1 MATEQQAAITEPSD
15 ADEAVAWHA
24 APADAV
30 WERLDTAPGGLDP
43 DEAARRLAE
52 VGPNTVGSDE
62 PPSAWLVL
70 VRQFASPLI
79 WILLVAAVV
88 TVAIGEYVDTGVIVA
103 VLVLNA
109 TIGFTQ
115 ERKAEKSVRALMQ
128 LAAPTSTVRRGGRL
142 VEVRG
147 EDLVPGDVVVL
158 ESGVRVPAD
167 LRIVE
172 ATALEVDESLLTGE
186 SRPVGKTV
194 EPVRPD
200 ALAAD
205 RTCMAH
211 MGSAVAS
218 GRGRGVVVATGV
230 RTQLGQIAESIRTE
244 IEPETPLTRR
254 MRRFANIIA
263 VAVGGA
269 AVAAFALGLAVGE
282 PLGEMFLTAVALAV
296 AIVPE
301 GLPIALTV
309 AMALGVRRM
318 AQRNAIIRNLP
329 AVETLGSTQVIGSDK
344 TGTLTE
350 NRMTVTRLWTPDGLW
365 AVRPQDATDDAPP
378 LAPTEIDTEV
388 DARADARSLTL
399 AGGVLSNEADLVWPN
414 GDEPEVRGE
423 PTEGALLLA
432 AWTAGIDPVSL
443 RDAHRTEAEQPFES
457 VLAYSASLRTHEDV
471 RTLWV
476 KGAPERVVD
485 FCTRMRRGDTD
496 IDLDQAEVLAAAE
509 AMAHAGL
516 RVLAVAA
523 RPDAPAARDG
533 RLPEPSDLVLVGLQG
548 MLDPARQG
556 VPEAIAGCR
565 EAGMRVVMITG
576 DHAVTARAIAHDI
589 GITSSHGE
597 VGDGSVLT
605 GRDMESIDDATLRD
619 KVRHVDVFARVAP
632 EHKHRIVKAL
642 QHHGDITAVTGDGVN
657 DGPALKAADIGVAMG
672 QSGTDVA
679 REASDMVLTDD
690 NFVSIY
696 AAVEEGRV
704 VFENVR
710 KVTYFLLST
719 GVAAIAVLLYSLG
732 AGLTLP
738 LLPAQLLWLNV
749 VTNGLQDV
757 ALAFEPGER
766 HVLDRPPRRRE
777 EPIVSRLL
785 WERTAFTG
793 LTMAVGALW
802 LYHWAI
808 DQGFTLDQQ
817 RTVAL
822 TTLVLA
828 MAFHVYN
835 ARSERRS
842 FFALNPL
849 RNPFLLAATAGA
861 LTIHALALQWE
872 PTQFV
877 LRVAPVD
884 AGAWLRMVT
893 VAASVVVVSELHK
906 LVRHDGGRSSE
917 NGPTHQLRRD

>member
-1 MATEQQAAITEPSD
+1 MVSERHAPLPAEHPTAEEPD
-15 ADEAVAWHA
+15 PWHA
-24 APADAV
+24 TPADAV
-30 WERLDTAPGGLDP
+30 WERLDTTPQGLDP
-43 DEAARRLAE
+43 EVAAQRLAE
-52 VGPNTVGSDE
+52 VGPNTVGSDD
-62 PPSAWLVL
+62 PPRPWVVL
-70 VRQFASPLI
+70 LRQFASPLI

-88 TVAIGEYVDTGVIVA
+88 TIAIGEYVDTGVIVA

-142 VEVRG
+142 VEIRG
-147 EDLVPGDVVVL
+147 EDLVPGDVVAL

-186 SRPVGKTV
+186 SRPVSKTV
-194 EPVRPD
+194 EAVSAD

-205 RTCMAH
+205 RTSMAH
-211 MGSAVAS
+211 MGSAVAT

-244 IEPETPLTRR
+244 VEPETPLTRR
-254 MRRFANIIA
+254 MRRFANVIA

-269 AVAAFALGLAVGE
+269 AVAALALGLAVGE

-350 NRMTVTRLWTPDGLW
+350 NQMTVTRLWTPDGSW
-365 AVRPQDATDDAPP
+365 AVRPQDAAADAPP
-378 LAPTEIDTEV
+378 IAPGEIDGRG
-388 DARADARSLTL
+388 DAQADARSLTL
-399 AGGVLSNEADLVWPN
+399 AGGVLSNEAELVWAN
-414 GDEPEVRGE
+414 GDEPEIRGD

-432 AWTAGIDPVSL
+432 AWTVGIDPEGL
-443 RDAHRTEAEQPFES
+443 RDAHRVEAEQPFES
-457 VLAYSASLRTHEDV
+457 ALQYSASLRAHGGAP
-471 RTLWV
+471 TLWV
-476 KGAPERVVD
+476 KGAPERVVG
-485 FCTRMRRGDTD
+485 FCTRMRRDGDD
-496 IDLDQAEVLAAAE
+496 VELEESQVLAAAE
-509 AMAHAGL
+509 TMAHAGL
-516 RVLAVAA
+516 RVLAVAVRQGA
-523 RPDAPAARDG
+523 PPAPDR

-548 MLDPARQG
+548 MLDPAREG

-589 GITSSHGE
+589 GITSRHGE
-597 VGDGSVLT
+597 VGDGAVLT
-605 GRDMESIDDATLRD
+605 GRDMETIDDATLRD

-642 QHHGDITAVTGDGVN
+642 QYHGDITAVTGDGVN

-777 EPIVSRLL
+777 DPVVSRLL

-802 LYHWAI
+802 LYQWAI
-808 DQGFTLDQQ
+808 EEGLTLDQ
-817 RTVAL
+817 RRAVAL

-861 LTIHALALQWE
+861 LIIHALALQWA

-877 LRVAPVD
+877 LRVAPLE
-884 AGAWLRMVT
+884 AGVWLRMAA
-893 VAASVVVVSELHK
+893 VAALVVGVSEVHK
-906 LVRHDGGRSSE
+906 LVRRDGARH
-917 NGPTHQLRRD
+917 PAAA